1 MSVWGRLSPKDRRAL
16 VWGAL
21 LLTPVL
27 AANFVARP
35 YLRARAGLRTR
46 VTEQRDLLA
55 RELALLRASG
65 EQGDELQLATTSL
78 DRQRVH
84 LLGGQDPLAATAA
97 LVGVVGDKARIDGVD
112 LQSIESQ
119 PVERVGGGLVS
130 VRIELSA
137 RGDFEGVLRWLH
149 ALESDTRLLQVDWLT
164 VAGSGAADSATAE
177 QLGIAAGVRAF
188 VRDGAGGAR

>member
-1 MSVWGRLSPKDRRAL
+1 V
-16 VWGAL
+16 
-21 LLTPVL
+21 
-27 AANFVARP
+27 RP
-35 YLRARAGLRTR
+35 YLRARAALWTR
-46 VTEQRDLLA
+46 LTEQRDLLA
-55 RELALLRASG
+55 RELALLRAAG
-65 EQGDELQLATTSL
+65 EQRDELQLATTSL

-164 VAGSGAADSATAE
+164 VAGSGAADSATPSSSALRQACARLSE
-177 QLGIAAGVRAF
+177 TVWEARGEPACESCFDQRHQRARM
-188 VRDGAGGAR
+188 VGGSGLAHR